1 MRTLSLLE
9 ARVLGVL
16 IEKES
21 TVPDT
26 YPLSLN
32 SLVSGCNQKTSR
44 DPVMSASETDAQG
57 CVDALKGL
65 SLVTESSGAKVMRY
79 GHNAERALKLPSQS
93 VALLAVLMLRGP
105 QTAGELRINSE
116 RLHRFADISS
126 VETFLTEMAERDVA
140 AGGPLVMLLPRAPG
154 SREARWTHLL
164 CGIPEI
170 TETTSAALG
179 AVLGGD
185 ALLAG
190 EVAMLKNEVARLNGR
205 VDHLE
210 AILNK
215 LTAELGMQT

>member
-1 MRTLSLLE
+1 
-9 ARVLGVL
+9 
-16 IEKES
+16 
-21 TVPDT
+21 
-26 YPLSLN
+26 
-32 SLVSGCNQKTSR
+32 
-44 DPVMSASETDAQG
+44 
-57 CVDALKGL
+57 
-65 SLVTESSGAKVMRY
+65 
-79 GHNAERALKLPSQS
+79 
-93 VALLAVLMLRGP
+93 
-105 QTAGELRINSE
+105 
-116 RLHRFADISS
+116 
-126 VETFLTEMAERDVA
+126 MAERDVA